1 MKSWKTRLLVVFT
14 MVTMMLAGSAPATAQ
29 VWVPCLAWWQ
39 DPITWQ
45 WWCLTPSG
53 WAPVPVAAATAPAP
67 VEERAARVDEA
78 DLRDLINLLEEEIEE
93 EDEDEDEDEDEN
105 NDDNN
110 DGNDLDVLD

>member
-29 VWVPCLAWWQ
+29 VWVPCLAVWQ

-53 WAPVPVAAATAPAP
+53 WAPVPVAAAAP
-67 VEERAARVDEA
+67 VEPVVEERVVRVV
-78 DLRDLINLLEEEIEE
+78 
-93 EDEDEDEDEDEN
+93 DEDEFLDELIDELEEDIEDD
-105 NDDNN
+105 DDNN
-110 DGNDLDVLD
+110 DDNDLDVL

>member
-29 VWVPCLAWWQ
+29 VWVPCLAVWQ

-53 WAPVPVAAATAPAP
+53 WAPVPVAAQAPVAAAPAP
-67 VEERAARVDEA
+67 VEERVVRVDEA
-78 DLRDLINLLEEEIEE
+78 DLRDFRDLIEEIEE
-93 EDEDEDEDEDEN
+93 EEEEDEEDDDD
-105 NDDNN
+105 NDDN
-110 DGNDLDVLD
+110 DIDVFD